1 MEEKGKG
8 MNDHTLR
15 MQDEKE
21 FYDLIE
27 QRYKEQG
34 FILWEDTSSVRYAE
48 EDAEHSDV
56 SYKDKAPQYGQGG
69 FEGLEKLFIF

>member
-8 MNDHTLR
+8 LNDHTLR
-15 MQDEKE
+15 IQDEKE

-48 EDAEHSDV
+48 EDAEYSHV
-56 SYKDKAPQYGQGG
+56 SYKDEEPQYGRGG
-69 FEGLEKLFIF
+69 FEGLEKIFVF

>member
-8 MNDHTLR
+8 LNDHTLR

-34 FILWEDTSSVRYAE
+34 FVLWEDTSSVRYAE
-48 EDAEHSDV
+48 EDADYSDV
-56 SYKDKAPQYGQGG
+56 SYKDEEPQYGQGR
-69 FEGLEKLFIF
+69 FEGLEKIFVF